1 VWLQSPTL
9 LPHLND
15 CKKNMLCPPQRDFLV
30 SSSLLFYLR
39 FAVTLSGGLQIPLGS
54 ATFSVRSRCCK
65 IYGHCNCTQ
74 HLVSTIR
81 TVGLWKSTKRSESAF
96 SVLDELN
103 LSHGGY
109 FPDVIEPFS
118 TIFHAHLYANTLR
131 SRIQKVKPFE
141 AFGLCFRYIAARTL
155 HLGLSI

>member
-1 VWLQSPTL
+1 MVAVTNVVAAFEWLQKKHVVSPSARLFGVIFTSF
-9 LPHLND
+9 LPEVCCDFKWGTSDTPWFGYFL
-15 CKKNMLCPPQRDFLV
+15 CEKPMLYDLWP
-30 SSSLLFYLR
+30 
-39 FAVTLSGGLQIPLGS
+39 LQLHP
-54 ATFSVRSRCCK
+54 
-65 IYGHCNCTQ
+65 

-109 FPDVIEPFS
+109 FPDVIGPFS
-118 TIFHAHLYANTLR
+118 TIFHPHLYANTLR